1 MQKVIKHEGVLGGK
15 KISFEKGHLAIQA
28 TSAVKV
34 QYGDTVV
41 LAAVTRGEAAR
52 QGVDYLPLIV
62 DYEEKLYAAGK
73 IKGSRFIKREG
84 RPTDEA
90 ILVSRLI
97 DRSLRPLFDPK
108 IRNDIQ
114 FIVTVL
120 SLDPEVD
127 PHITALIAASA
138 ALATSGIPTIYGPL
152 GACHIGEAEGE
163 IAVNPGKAVLDASP
177 VDLLVA
183 GTENVVNMIEASGPD
198 IPEEKIITY
207 VNRAHEEAKQCLQ
220 AILEFQH
227 KCGEIA
233 PQEMIYAQV
242 ELSSELKNKIQEF
255 LQDKLASVL
264 FVPEKPDRTHET
276 QKLFDA
282 LIGYLGE
289 LDEEGKAMVKVYFEE
304 LLAEAARE
312 ALLNK
317 EKRVDGRKINELR
330 RIECG
335 VGILSRTHGSAL
347 FERGLTQAL
356 SVVTLGAPGDEQ
368 VLDSMEEDG
377 TKRYMHHYN
386 FPPYCSGEV
395 GMLRGPGRREIGH
408 GALAEKAILP
418 YLPPKEE
425 FPYTIR
431 VVTEILSSNGS
442 TSMAAT
448 CGSSLSLMDAG
459 VPLKKPVAGIAMGIF
474 FSKDKADY
482 KILTDIQGIEDHAGD
497 MDFKIAGTEDGVSAL
512 QLDVKMEGLPLDLF
526 PEILKRAKVARLQIL
541 ARMNQALS
549 APRKDLSPYAPRI
562 VTIKINPDKI
572 RDVIGPG
579 GKTINAIINDT
590 GVDIDIEDSG
600 LVMVTSANPE
610 ASKKAVEW
618 IQNLTREVKVG
629 EDFQGKITRIMDFGA
644 FAEILPG
651 QEGLIHVSEIAPFR
665 VERVDQY
672 LKIGQI
678 VPVRVIEIDDKGRI
692 NLSCKNL
699 LKLENKPQ
707 KFQKFLGD
715 PRNKNHHSGG
725 FKEHKPFFRK
735 P

>member
-1 MQKVIKHEGVLGGK
+1 MRKVMKHEGVLGGK
-15 KISFEKGHLAIQA
+15 KIAFEKGHLAIQA
-28 TSAVKV
+28 TSAVRV

-41 LAAVTRGEAAR
+41 LAAVTRGEAVR

-97 DRSLRPLFDPK
+97 DRTLRPLFDPK

-114 FIVTVL
+114 IIVMVL

-138 ALATSGIPTIYGPL
+138 ALTTSGIPTVYGPI
-152 GACHIGEAEGE
+152 GACHIGEVEGE
-163 IAVNPGKAVLDASP
+163 LVVNPGKAVLDKSP

-198 IPEEKIITY
+198 IPEEKIVSY
-207 VNRAHEEAKQCLQ
+207 VGRAHEEVKQCLRLIQ
-220 AILEFQH
+220 EFKD

-242 ELSSELKNKIQEF
+242 ELSSEVKNKIQEF
-255 LQDKLASVL
+255 LQDKLAAVL
-264 FVPEKPDRTHET
+264 FVPEKPERSDAVK
-276 QKLFDA
+276 KLFDS
-282 LIGYLGE
+282 LLGYLGE
-289 LDEEGKAMVKVYFEE
+289 LDETGKGMVKVYFEE
-304 LLAEAARE
+304 LLADAARQ
-312 ALLNK
+312 ALLQ
-317 EKRVDGRKINELR
+317 EGKRVDGRKIDELR
-330 RIECG
+330 KIECAVG
-335 VGILSRTHGSAL
+335 VLARTHGSAL

-368 VLDSMEEDG
+368 LLDSMEEDG
-377 TKRYMHHYN
+377 AKRYMHHYN

-418 YLPPKEE
+418 YLPASQEE

-459 VPLKKPVAGIAMGIF
+459 VPLKKPVAGISMGIF
-474 FSKDKADY
+474 FSEDRTSY
-482 KILTDIQGIEDHAGD
+482 KILSDIQGIEDHAGD
-497 MDFKIAGTEDGVSAL
+497 MDFKVAGTEDGISAL
-512 QLDVKMEGLPLDLF
+512 QLDVKVEGLPLDLF
-526 PEILKRAKVARLQIL
+526 PEILKRAKVSRLQIL
-541 ARMNQALS
+541 SKMNQVLS
-549 APRKDLSPYAPRI
+549 SSRKDLSPYAPRI
-562 VTIKINPDKI
+562 VTLKINPDKI

-579 GKTINAIINDT
+579 GKVINAIIKDT

-600 LVMVTSANPE
+600 LVMITSANPE
-610 ASKKAVEW
+610 MSKKAVEW
-618 IQNLTREVKVG
+618 VQNLTREVKVG

-644 FAEILPG
+644 FAEVLPG

-672 LKIGQI
+672 FKVGQI
-678 VPVRVIEIDDKGRI
+678 VPVRVIEIDEKGRI

-699 LKLENKPQ
+699 LKLENKNNQ
-707 KFQKFLGD
+707 
-715 PRNKNHHSGG
+715 SG
-725 FKEHKPFFRK
+725 FSKHAPFFGR
-735 P
+735 PDRE